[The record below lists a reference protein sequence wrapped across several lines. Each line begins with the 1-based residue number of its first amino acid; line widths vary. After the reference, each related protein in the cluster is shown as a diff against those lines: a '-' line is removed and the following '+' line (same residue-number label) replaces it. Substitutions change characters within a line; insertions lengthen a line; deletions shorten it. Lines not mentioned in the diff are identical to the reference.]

1 MSALVQEDR
10 PGRALFQACPVTSAS
25 MEWNEIRDE
34 TFNRNDLVYVVGHS
48 FVRNRKY
55 NDAMDGDR
63 GISWHRLPGATLDD
77 CLKRTRA
84 IIGWNKQSGITII
97 LDVLQNSMTRSSTKE
112 IRFKL
117 VEIESLNSRQVTVI
131 VGECCFPPA
140 WSES

>member
-25 MEWNEIRDE
+25 MVWKEIRDE
-34 TFNRNDLVYVVGHS
+34 TFNRNDPVYVVGHS

-97 LDVLQNSMTRSSTKE
+97 LDVLQNSMTRTSTKE
-112 IRFKL
+112 IRLKL
-117 VEIESLNSRQVTVI
+117 AEIKSLNSRQVTVI
-131 VGECCFPPA
+131 VGECC
-140 WSES
+140 SVRHLG